1 MVVGV
6 CKVFGVKLKDK
17 TPFAT
22 EALHEACSPALIV
35 VTTAVSSPT
44 FALPTGYEGY
54 KQERQMLEAKF
65 EPVKAQYIKIKAESV
80 KVGPEWHDG
89 KNLPLFLFVDEIV
102 VK

>member
-1 MVVGV
+1 
-6 CKVFGVKLKDK
+6 
-17 TPFAT
+17 
-22 EALHEACSPALIV
+22 
-35 VTTAVSSPT
+35 
-44 FALPTGYEGY
+44 
-54 KQERQMLEAKF
+54 MLEAKF